1 MQTNIESLLHFSS
14 FFDIISSYDYHF
26 SVSLEIEKKEIE
38 LNYDDL
44 EFSSV
49 SPSYCIIGQEKAL
62 GLLRLGLSMSRPGY
76 NIFVSGD
83 DGSGRLTAIKE
94 EIKKIEEDTSYL
106 LDVAYLHNQSHPER
120 PICFC
125 FPQGKAREFQCD
137 LDSLSENK
145 TTKEAL
151 CDKWKDSRLIKFI
164 KTLPDKEENSW
175 AWRIN
180 ILLDRSKSTRR
191 PLVIESHP
199 SHQSLFGYMEKD
211 LPPHLSVRAGSY
223 QEASGGFL
231 VLNAGET
238 VENEELWTTLKRYL
252 EMTQRSLTSTA
263 VQGEMM
269 SSIRPYPIPLLTKV
283 ILLGSE
289 ELYDKLTEEDDAF
302 LRFFKVSPQFDYSM
316 AADEKNI
323 NGTVSYLKK
332 TGETLTPQADSAY
345 REILRYSAFLAE
357 DRSRLST
364 QLSLLGDLLEEAD
377 LDARSNGQT
386 LITAQNVRSAL
397 EKRDWFSSMAEEHIN
412 SEIKE
417 GTMVMAL
424 EGEKIGVVNGLAV
437 MDRGLTSFG
446 TPCVISAT
454 VAPGT
459 EGIINIEHE
468 AGLSG
473 NIHDKGLLIL
483 EGYLRHRYA
492 QSFPLSLYAGICF
505 EQSYGSVDGDSASSA
520 ELYALLSAIGCFPVR
535 QDIAVTGSVNQMG
548 ELQPV
553 GGINEKI
560 QGFFN
565 ACSTC
570 GLTGTQGVII
580 PVQNKSSLILPYKVE
595 KAIGEGKFH
604 IWAIS
609 SIDEGLELLS
619 GLEKG
624 ERDRKGNY
632 KQGSFNRLIEDEL
645 RDLWRS
651 SQSQR

>member
-1 MQTNIESLLHFSS
+1 
-14 FFDIISSYDYHF
+14 
-26 SVSLEIEKKEIE
+26 
-38 LNYDDL
+38 
-44 EFSSV
+44 
-49 SPSYCIIGQEKAL
+49 
-62 GLLRLGLSMSRPGY
+62 
-76 NIFVSGD
+76 
-83 DGSGRLTAIKE
+83 
-94 EIKKIEEDTSYL
+94 
-106 LDVAYLHNQSHPER
+106 
-120 PICFC
+120 
-125 FPQGKAREFQCD
+125 
-137 LDSLSENK
+137 
-145 TTKEAL
+145 
-151 CDKWKDSRLIKFI
+151 
-164 KTLPDKEENSW
+164 
-175 AWRIN
+175 
-180 ILLDRSKSTRR
+180 
-191 PLVIESHP
+191 
-199 SHQSLFGYMEKD
+199 
-211 LPPHLSVRAGSY
+211 
-223 QEASGGFL
+223 
-231 VLNAGET
+231 
-238 VENEELWTTLKRYL
+238 
-252 EMTQRSLTSTA
+252 
-263 VQGEMM
+263 
-269 SSIRPYPIPLLTKV
+269 
-283 ILLGSE
+283 
-289 ELYDKLTEEDDAF
+289 
-302 LRFFKVSPQFDYSM
+302 
-316 AADEKNI
+316 
-323 NGTVSYLKK
+323 
-332 TGETLTPQADSAY
+332 
-345 REILRYSAFLAE
+345 
-357 DRSRLST
+357 
-364 QLSLLGDLLEEAD
+364 
-377 LDARSNGQT
+377 
-386 LITAQNVRSAL
+386 
-397 EKRDWFSSMAEEHIN
+397 MAEEHIN
-412 SEIKE
+412 SEIKD

-424 EGEKIGVVNGLAV
+424 DGEKIGVVNGLAV

-570 GLTGTQGVII
+570 GLTGTQGAII